1 MKETK
6 NHIGNVQE
14 EIEDYAD
21 TVLDKLK
28 AIAHEQDVEPDKVIN
43 NFTHYLNIRIK
54 EYLYS

>member
-1 MKETK
+1 MKKTK